1 MRGRKLAAG
10 IGIALTVCAAVGI
23 GGCGGGS
30 GSAGKP
36 VESAV
41 SRSAE
46 ETNQPV
52 EPAESRSAEETEQPG
67 ESAVSTASRS
77 AGETEQPGES
87 AVSTASRSASETD
100 QPGESAVSAASRN
113 AGEIDQPAESA
124 KSAAPK
130 RAGETSQPGES
141 ADSTPPKRANE
152 TSEPSAHAP
161 YIKDSVF
168 HCDEFGLAIDLSDGE
183 REGCLYEATGETDG
197 RACLLCRDAAG
208 KERYSVYMED
218 MGPEFYVVC
227 DELEDAASF
236 GAWLMEQYQALGTG
250 GAKGETGIELKE
262 TKDLLLDGRKAF
274 KLVIHTSPGIK
285 TIESTMVWYVIPD
298 EEQRRMLR
306 LSRQFLFE
314 GEEDIRA
321 FEACVESLTWTA
333 AR

>member
-1 MRGRKLAAG
+1 MRGRKLAVG
-10 IGIALTVCAAVGI
+10 IGIALTVCSAVGI
-23 GGCGGGS
+23 GGCGGGA

-36 VESAV
+36 VESA
-41 SRSAE
+41 
-46 ETNQPV
+46 
-52 EPAESRSAEETEQPG
+52 ESRSAEETDQPG
-67 ESAVSTASRS
+67 ESAVSVASK
-77 AGETEQPGES
+77 
-87 AVSTASRSASETD
+87 SASETD
-100 QPGESAVSAASRN
+100 QPGESAVSTESRN
-113 AGEIDQPAESA
+113 AGETDQPA

-130 RAGETSQPGES
+130 RADETSQPGES

-183 REGCLYEATGETDG
+183 REGCLYEATGEPDG
-197 RACLLCRDAAG
+197 RVCLLCRDAAG

-218 MGPEFYVVC
+218 MGAEFYAVC

-250 GAKGETGIELKE
+250 GSKGETGIELKE

-298 EEQRRMLR
+298 EEQRRLLR

-321 FEACVESLTWTA
+321 FETCVESLTWTA

>member
-10 IGIALTVCAAVGI
+10 IGIALTVCSAVGI
-23 GGCGGGS
+23 GGCGGGT

-41 SRSAE
+41 SRSVG
-46 ETNQPV
+46 ETDQ
-52 EPAESRSAEETEQPG
+52 SG
-67 ESAVSTASRS
+67 ESAVSAESRS
-77 AGETEQPGES
+77 AGET
-87 AVSTASRSASETD
+87 D
-100 QPGESAVSAASRN
+100 Q
-113 AGEIDQPAESA
+113 SA

-130 RAGETSQPGES
+130 RADETSQPGEP

-152 TSEPSAHAP
+152 TSELSAPAP

-168 HCDEFGLAIDLSDGE
+168 HCDEFGLAIDLADGE
-183 REGCLYEATGETDG
+183 REGFLYEATGESDG

-218 MGPEFYVVC
+218 MGAEFYAVC

-236 GAWLMEQYQALGTG
+236 GVWLMEQYQALGTG
-250 GAKGETGIELKE
+250 GSKGETGIELKE

-298 EEQRRMLR
+298 EEQRRLLR

-321 FEACVESLTWTA
+321 FEACVESLTWMPA
-333 AR
+333 K

>member
-1 MRGRKLAAG
+1 MRGRKLAVG
-10 IGIALTVCAAVGI
+10 IGIALTVCSAVGI
-23 GGCGGGS
+23 GGCGGGA

-36 VESAV
+36 VESAAPK
-41 SRSAE
+41 SAGE
-46 ETNQPV
+46 IS
-52 EPAESRSAEETEQPG
+52 EPRESAESRSAE
-67 ESAVSTASRS
+67 
-77 AGETEQPGES
+77 
-87 AVSTASRSASETD
+87 ETD
-100 QPGESAVSAASRN
+100 QPGESAVSVASKS
-113 AGEIDQPAESA
+113 AGETDQPGEPAVSAESRSA
-124 KSAAPK
+124 GETDQSPESTEFAAPK

-183 REGCLYEATGETDG
+183 REGCLYEATGEPDG
-197 RACLLCRDAAG
+197 RVCLLCRDAAG

-218 MGPEFYVVC
+218 MGPEFYAVC

-250 GAKGETGIELKE
+250 GSKGETGIELKE

-298 EEQRRMLR
+298 EEQRRLLR